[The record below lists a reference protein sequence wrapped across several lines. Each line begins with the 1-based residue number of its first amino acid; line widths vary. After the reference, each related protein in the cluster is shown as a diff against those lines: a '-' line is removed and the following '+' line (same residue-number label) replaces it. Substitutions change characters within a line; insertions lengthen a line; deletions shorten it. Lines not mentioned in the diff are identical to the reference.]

1 MARAPIARIQVAGV
15 HDADEAR
22 LLGACGVE
30 WIGIPLRLP
39 VHREDLSDAAAAAL
53 VRECAGAVSTF
64 VLITYLER
72 AAEIAELAQRLGVR
86 HVQIHG
92 PIRVGE
98 LSALRQ
104 ALPDVVIIKSLVVH
118 PGGAASRLLD
128 QVAHL
133 AQGVEAFITDTFNP
147 STGASGATGLTH
159 DWEVSREIVRVSPR
173 PVILAGGLTPDNVG
187 AAIRAVSP
195 AGVDCHTGVEGADG
209 RKNERLV
216 RRFVEEA
223 NRAFSAVRG
232 G

>member
-1 MARAPIARIQVAGV
+1 
-15 HDADEAR
+15 
-22 LLGACGVE
+22 
-30 WIGIPLRLP
+30 
-39 VHREDLSDAAAAAL
+39 
-53 VRECAGAVSTF
+53 
-64 VLITYLER
+64 
-72 AAEIAELAQRLGVR
+72 
-86 HVQIHG
+86 
-92 PIRVGE
+92 
-98 LSALRQ
+98 
-104 ALPDVVIIKSLVVH
+104 
-118 PGGAASRLLD
+118 
-128 QVAHL
+128 
-133 AQGVEAFITDTFNP
+133 VEAFITDTFNP

-223 NRAFSAVRG
+223 NRAFSEVRG